1 MTTRTASGAGV
12 WSGEA
17 SWRGKPHPLIALGIV
32 LRIMRSFFFLIHF
45 KQSVC
50 EREIKSISN

>member
-32 LRIMRSFFFLIHF
+32 LRIMRSFFFF
-45 KQSVC
+45 NTFYTECV
-50 EREIKSISN
+50 

>member
-1 MTTRTASGAGV
+1 MTTRTASGAGE

-32 LRIMRSFFFLIHF
+32 LRIMRSFFFFF
-45 KQSVC
+45 K
-50 EREIKSISN
+50 KNTF